1 MTIQVNKKGSTRK
14 SIDGK
19 MDDVSSTIQSSC
31 QDIKKRLLGLIETLD
46 EDDIVDENDSNIV
59 NTIVE
64 RAESIAVLEQHNSLM
79 KKHID
84 DEILVVRKEQE
95 EERANSEATED
106 KPLKSKEGEAHACEF
121 DATKRRKLDA
131 SAVKKTVEKIKDL
144 TEQGMHEFNAKSN
157 DFVKKVK
164 IAVGARGE
172 DDDDVIIQG
181 GKGLSEQDVTCPY
194 SRATFTDPCSNHS
207 RKPCNHHM
215 DRASVEAFAAA
226 QPVPKKGKSSSQNK
240 NPEFNCPVPGCEG
253 RWTLATS
260 QSDDVF
266 LRKVQKY
273 LRRKAELGDQ
283 SLSAQKR
290 KKNSVV
296 IEDEAQRGD
305 AEYTLM

>member
-84 DEILVVRKEQE
+84 DEMLVVRKEQE

-106 KPLKSKEGEAHACEF
+106 KPLKSKENEAHACEF

-164 IAVGARGE
+164 IAVGARGKMMTMLLF
-172 DDDDVIIQG
+172 G
-181 GKGLSEQDVTCPY
+181 RKGLSEQDVTCPY

-207 RKPCNHHM
+207 KKPCNHHM

-226 QPVPKKGKSSSQNK
+226 QPVPKKEK
-240 NPEFNCPVPGCEG
+240 
-253 RWTLATS
+253 
-260 QSDDVF
+260 
-266 LRKVQKY
+266 
-273 LRRKAELGDQ
+273 
-283 SLSAQKR
+283 
-290 KKNSVV
+290 
-296 IEDEAQRGD
+296 
-305 AEYTLM
+305 